1 MLKRKFE
8 IKDVIVSDTIP
19 EEIYSE
25 ISSKLIEYSIGI
37 WGDISPGVKKHNK
50 EVLKLREGVI
60 IGSYM
65 INNYTVYF
73 FTDLDTKQTL
83 IIPAIDLIIK

>member
-8 IKDVIVSDTIP
+8 IKDVMVSDTIP

-25 ISSKLIEYSIGI
+25 VSSKLTEYSFGI
-37 WGDISPGVKKHNK
+37 WGDISSGVKKHNK

-73 FTDLDTKQTL
+73 FTDLGTKQTL
-83 IIPAIDLIIK
+83 IIPAIDLITK